1 MKPLQLALIA
11 ILATTTACKRGD
23 DAASPA
29 TDSRAGP
36 TTSAQPATDTPAAAA
51 DAGDAGDE
59 AWDEKVDA
67 YIKVGNRLRGF
78 SSSVNETFAKWKEED
93 RRKVAAGD
101 FKKIRTDDHY
111 FSDNDLKNLKDAI
124 AMPGATPELDQA
136 GQQLV
141 AAAEAL
147 LPTWRELID
156 YNKAKRFEDDA
167 GAKGKELLPKYVAG
181 MDKLETALT
190 ALAGQIDAASKIAH
204 DKSVA
209 RFKAEGRL
217 LEMHTWEAMGSAEK
231 VLDLFDNA
239 DDLKNPEKIK
249 QADAHIAAMETSLT
263 AMKAEHQKR
272 KAEKDSLPMIDRYD
286 SIADELTDFAGAYR
300 SARKDPSEFNDAV
313 EAYNDAVDALNM
325 MNR

>member
-1 MKPLQLALIA
+1 MKPLPLALIA
-11 ILATTTACKRGD
+11 ILATATACKRGD
-23 DAASPA
+23 DAASPS
-29 TDSRAGP
+29 TDSRAGA

-51 DAGDAGDE
+51 DAGDE

-67 YIKVGNRLRGF
+67 YIKVGNRLRVF

-101 FKKIRTDDHY
+101 FKEIRTDDHY
-111 FSDNDLKNLKDAI
+111 FSDSDLKNLKDAI

-167 GAKGKELLPKYVAG
+167 GAKGKELLPKYVDG
-181 MDKLETALT
+181 MDKLDAAVA

-209 RFKAEGRL
+209 RFKAEGKL
-217 LEMHTWEAMGSAEK
+217 LELHTWEAMGSAEK

-239 DDLKNPEKIK
+239 EDLKNPDLIK

-272 KAEKDSLPMIDRYD
+272 KADKDSLPMIDRYD

>member
-124 AMPGATPELDQA
+124 AMPGATPELDEA

-300 SARKDPSEFNDAV
+300 SARKDPSEFNDAA

>member
-1 MKPLQLALIA
+1 MKPLHVALIA

-23 DAASPA
+23 DAATPAAPAGSSPA
-29 TDSRAGP
+29 T
-36 TTSAQPATDTPAAAA
+36 QPATDAPARTA
-51 DAGDAGDE
+51 DAGDE

-67 YIKVGNRLRGF
+67 YIKIGNSLRGF

-101 FKKIRTDDHY
+101 FKEIRTDDHY

-181 MDKLETALT
+181 MDKLETAVT